1 MALGKTTELKIQT
14 PEGVEFSLPLAGP
27 VTRCAAWAFDLAMI
41 VVLFQVISTV
51 LQVLAVIAGDMAM
64 GLTIG
69 LQFAVMIGYGIFF
82 EWLWK
87 GQTIGKR
94 IMKLQ
99 VIDEKGMTLKLNQ
112 IVLRNL
118 FRVVDSLPV
127 FYLVGGLS
135 CLLSARVQRLGDLA
149 AGTLVVRRKEI
160 AEPEM
165 DELLGDEV
173 NSFREFPRLEA
184 KLRQRVSVEELRLA
198 VDAVLRRNE
207 LESKSRLSVY
217 KEIADF
223 FRDKVEFPEEVTHG
237 LSDEQYVRNVVAT
250 LFERKMKI

>member
-27 VTRCAAWAFDLAMI
+27 VTRCVAWAFDL
-41 VVLFQVISTV
+41 VVILALFQLISKLLSI
-51 LQVLAVIAGDMAM
+51 LQVFAGDMAM
-64 GLTIG
+64 ALMVA

-82 EWLWK
+82 EWFWR

-94 IMKLQ
+94 IMRLQ
-99 VIDEKGMTLKLNQ
+99 VIDERGLTLKLNQ

-118 FRVVDSLPV
+118 FRILDSLPM
-127 FYLVGGLS
+127 FYMVGGLA
-135 CLLSARVQRLGDLA
+135 CLLSSRAQRLGDLA
-149 AGTLVVRRKEI
+149 AGTLVVRRIEI

-165 DELLGDEV
+165 DELLGSDE
-173 NSFREFPRLEA
+173 NSFREYPRLEA
-184 KLRQRVSVEELRLA
+184 RLRQRVAPDEVRLA
-198 VDAVLRRNE
+198 VDTVLRRNE
-207 LESKSRLSVY
+207 LTMTDRLKVF
-217 KEIADF
+217 KEMADF

-250 LFERKMKI
+250 EARISEQ

>member
-27 VTRCAAWAFDLAMI
+27 VTRCAAWAFDLAMV
-41 VVLFQVISTV
+41 VVLFQIISTV
-51 LQVLAVIAGDMAM
+51 LQVLAIISGDMAM
-64 GLTIG
+64 ALSIG
-69 LQFAVMIGYGIFF
+69 LQFVVMIGYGIFF

-99 VIDEKGMTLKLNQ
+99 VIDERGMTLKLNQ

-135 CLLSARVQRLGDLA
+135 CLLSSRAQRLGDLA

-160 AEPEM
+160 AEPEL

-184 KLRQRVSVEELRLA
+184 QLRQRVSAEEVRLA